1 MSARSPPGSPL
12 EKPAGVRFSDRNPPT
27 RAAVGRTFST
37 LELSAV
43 DQKWGRL
50 FDSEGNP
57 TPRLGQFLIGLA
69 NHIVSGIGYDQ
80 ALQNLWIVQN
90 SRHEA
95 IHDRHESCYTVL

>member
-1 MSARSPPGSPL
+1 MSARSPPSSPL
-12 EKPAGVRFSDRNPPT
+12 EKPAGVRFSDRTIPT
-27 RAAVGRTFST
+27 RSAVGRTFSS

-69 NHIVSGIGYDQ
+69 NHIVSGMCLAQTLPQSVDSTKCKI
-80 ALQNLWIVQN
+80 L
-90 SRHEA
+90 
-95 IHDRHESCYTVL
+95 SCL